1 MSVDLEAERGSH
13 SAALAALAVTVACRQ
28 AGAGELADGGL
39 ATVALALAVKYA
51 TALAGW

>member
-13 SAALAALAVTVACRQ
+13 CAALADTAACRQ
-28 AGAGELADGGL
+28 VGAGELADGGL

-51 TALAGW
+51 TLAGW